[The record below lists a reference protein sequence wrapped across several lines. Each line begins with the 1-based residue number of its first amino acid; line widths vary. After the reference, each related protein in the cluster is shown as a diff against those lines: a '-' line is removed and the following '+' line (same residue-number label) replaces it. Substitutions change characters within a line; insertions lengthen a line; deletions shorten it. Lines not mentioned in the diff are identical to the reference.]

1 MVSWAFLHSQEE
13 HFYVFFL
20 EVLQSSCSSSNFRK
34 TAKKHQFEN
43 IYVFSRPK
51 EGAWS
56 RNSQQETTGSRA
68 EWGQSRLVLIP
79 LLWLV
84 SILGEARTCK
94 KGSFSLV
101 KFSTIEILSKI
112 LKKNQILNLE
122 LFFKNFEKN
131 SNPEKNW
138 NFFKNFEKNSNSEK
152 IEIFSKIL
160 KKIQISKI

>member
-1 MVSWAFLHSQEE
+1 MFKFKFSK
-13 HFYVFFL
+13 
-20 EVLQSSCSSSNFRK
+20 NR
-34 TAKKHQFEN
+34 KKHQFEN

-131 SNPEKNW
+131 SN
-138 NFFKNFEKNSNSEK
+138 SEK

>member
-1 MVSWAFLHSQEE
+1 MTIKLSIKRTINC
-13 HFYVFFL
+13 FFMFKFKF
-20 EVLQSSCSSSNFRK
+20 SKNRK
-34 TAKKHQFEN
+34 KTSIRKYLCLFTT
-43 IYVFSRPK
+43 K

-112 LKKNQILNLE
+112 LKKNQSLNLE

-131 SNPEKNW
+131 SNPEKN
-138 NFFKNFEKNSNSEK
+138 FEKNSNS
-152 IEIFSKIL
+152 
-160 KKIQISKI
+160 